1 MYLAP
6 FTYNRFFERVFKD
19 PFIAK
24 GLLEDILDV
33 TIEELTCLPRKHQ
46 ITEDASIVEFDYRC
60 KIDGAYVIIDM
71 QQWYKNDVVKR
82 FYMYHC
88 NNTTLQLEELP
99 AVKIPLANGKFYKT
113 KNYHRVEP
121 AWTIIWM
128 ADDRLGF
135 EDDFIIFSSLPEM
148 LKDFVTQDALWKAG
162 DIDKLAEQRDKL
174 LKILKNDSKK
184 LSFLSKNRLIFAF
197 QKNIVKNKKLTKYLR
212 WFEFAAKTSNPNNV
226 EADFESYFDHP
237 AILAA
242 MKKLMTSELTHDD
255 FQYITDYKAYAIGVD
270 AYNRKI
276 RLEGREEVL
285 EEYEPIIQQYE
296 QEKLEDQIK
305 IQVAEQA
312 KEQAVQEKIR
322 AEQEK
327 QQAEQEKQE
336 AIQRSNQLEQEAQLK
351 LEQTEKEAQL
361 KLAQTEKEA
370 KFKLEQTEKEAKLK
384 LEQIEKS
391 KNVLEKKQEKL
402 EKTTKL
408 KLQEAKKAQQ
418 KLEKEKQLA
427 QKEAQLKLAKAEKDA
442 FLKHELI
449 VFKKMKQRGDT
460 NEAIMAFMEIDKN
473 TFQQYLKWIETK

>member
-60 KIDGAYVIIDM
+60 KIEGAYVIIDM
-71 QQWYKNDVVKR
+71 QQWYKTDVVKR

-197 QKNIVKNKKLTKYLR
+197 QKNIVKNKKFTKYLR

-361 KLAQTEKEA
+361 KLTQT
-370 KFKLEQTEKEAKLK
+370 
-384 LEQIEKS
+384 
-391 KNVLEKKQEKL
+391 KNCLLYTSPSPRDV
-402 EKTTKL
+402 
-408 KLQEAKKAQQ
+408 
-418 KLEKEKQLA
+418 
-427 QKEAQLKLAKAEKDA
+427 
-442 FLKHELI
+442 
-449 VFKKMKQRGDT
+449 
-460 NEAIMAFMEIDKN
+460 
-473 TFQQYLKWIETK
+473 